1 MKKSVLLLLLSA
13 LFTCGSVY
21 AQLRVTGTVLD
32 AATGEP
38 MAGASV
44 IEQGTTSG
52 TTTDTKGRFAIS
64 VKNHQSVLTFSFI
77 GMVPQ
82 NIMVGSNTDLRVE
95 LQQDV
100 TQIENVVV
108 QIGYGDAQKKNVA
121 GSLGVLSTS
130 EITKSKGTSFMDAL
144 QGRMAGVQVSSS
156 SGEPGAGI
164 DITIRGGNSINAG
177 TQPLYIID
185 DVQIDVNADE
195 VATSSYTSAN
205 VRYNPLAG
213 INPSDI
219 ESITVLKDASAT
231 AIYGSRGANGVI
243 IIETKKGEIGKPK
256 VSYSGTV
263 GVQEVTKRMELMTP
277 YEFVVYQI
285 ERSPANL
292 DRYLTKPGR
301 TLDYYRTHAGIDW
314 QDRLFRNALMHTHNI
329 SVSGGNKQTR
339 YVVSGAVVDQ
349 QGVIDN
355 SGYRKYQGRFSLD
368 QNLGKKVRLSLN
380 ANYTHDKTYGQTT
393 SRSLASANAYASYLM
408 YRTWAYRPVLLNT
421 EDSEN
426 LFDDENDTSVMNP
439 IISNKAE
446 NTSKK
451 VTTFLS
457 NAKLEWTILK
467 GLKLTVRAGYGR
479 KSIRQEEFNN
489 SLTYQGF
496 PRAGNNKGVNASFS
510 QRTLDDWMNE
520 NTLVYRREFAN
531 RHRFDITA
539 GYTMQGTVSSVYG
552 FDTSHIPNEFLG
564 LSGMDD
570 GIPYAATATLSE
582 NVLMSWLG
590 RVNYSYRSRYIFTAS
605 FRADGS
611 SKFTPGNRW
620 GIFPSGAF
628 AWRLGQEKFMQKLRF
643 VNDAKLRVSYGVTG
657 NNRIGDFATYP
668 SLTLSDYYSFNNGT
682 PSDAVVPNNL
692 GNRDLTWESTE
703 QIDIGCDLTLFH
715 NRVNFTV
722 DLYRKT
728 TRDLLLNA
736 NLPFTSGFSSV
747 YKNVGRVR
755 NDGLELS
762 LSTVNIDSR
771 NFKWTS
777 DFNISFNRNRVMAL
791 AEEQESLLSTVA
803 FTTDFNSTPL
813 YIARVGGP
821 MAAFYGIVWDGV
833 YGYEDFET
841 DATGAS
847 VLKKNVATNG
857 NARESIRPGDIKYV
871 DQNGDGV
878 VNEQDM
884 VVIGR
889 AIPIHSGGFNNNFSW
904 KGLNLNVFFQWCYG
918 NDIMNANRIIFEG
931 NYAGKNINQFRSYVD
946 HWTPENTSSRNYRPG
961 GQGPR
966 GIYSSRTIEDG
977 SFLRL
982 KTLQLSY
989 TLPKKWSSKIRM
1001 ESVQV
1006 YVSGQNLWTWTAYS
1020 GLDPEVSTRNS
1031 ALTPGY
1037 DYSAYARNRIYT
1049 AGLKIVF

>member
-1 MKKSVLLLLLSA
+1 MKKLLLDGLFVCILLLLGGSVSPLSA
-13 LFTCGSVY
+13 QNTP
-21 AQLRVTGTVLD
+21 
-32 AATGEP
+32 AAKITGEIRDDREHP
-38 MAGASV
+38 MAGVAV
-44 IEQGTTSG
+44 LVQGTNKG
-52 TTTDTKGRFAIS
+52 TTTGADGKFTINAAANQKLVITMLGY
-64 VKNHQSVLTFSFI
+64 
-77 GMVPQ
+77 
-82 NIMVGSNTDLRVE
+82 
-95 LQQDV
+95 V
-100 TQIENVVV
+100 TQEIPVGKQTHLKVTLKEDSKMIENVVV
-108 QIGYGDAQKKNVA
+108 EIGYGNQRLVDVTGTLGRVKMDDIIKAPVA
-121 GSLGVLSTS
+121 
-130 EITKSKGTSFMDAL
+130 SFDQAL
-144 QGRMAGVQVSSS
+144 QGRLAGVSVTSSD
-156 SGEPGAGI
+156 GQPGSEM
-164 DITIRGGNSINAG
+164 DIVIRGANSL
-177 TQPLYIID
+177 TQSNSPLYVID
-185 DVQIDVNADE
+185 GFPIEDFSSAAVNTADI
-195 VATSSYTSAN
+195 AS
-205 VRYNPLAG
+205 L
-213 INPSDI
+213 
-219 ESITVLKDASAT
+219 TVLKDASAT

-931 NYAGKNINQFRSYVD
+931 NYAGKNLNQFRSYVD